1 MCGTHLGNLLE
12 PALAGVPVKE
22 NVAQQQISEPMLFRP
37 SQTITCSACQAS
49 VSPSFTWCPHCG
61 QALKSHPCAYC
72 GSVLEASEQNC
83 LSCGAPGGKRY
94 VHLMSGFKMKSFTQS
109 GEDF

>member
-1 MCGTHLGNLLE
+1 MCGTHLDNLLM

-37 SQTITCSACQAS
+37 SQTITCSDCQAS

-61 QALKSHPCAYC
+61 QALKSHPCASC
-72 GSVLEASEQNC
+72 GSVLEANERNC
-83 LSCGAPGGKRY
+83 PSCGAPGGKR
-94 VHLMSGFKMKSFTQS
+94 
-109 GEDF
+109 